1 MECLVGFKI
10 ETTVQYKEYIEE
22 AYEPD
27 LSKNRAE
34 ELLKGFLYYK
44 ATTANQQFGTPQKAE
59 DVIIHLQNILA
70 SDIKKSSK
78 GSSTISFVQ
87 SIISA
92 FIAGIFILV
101 AWQFL
106 DPLF

>member
-27 LSKNRAE
+27 LAKNRAE
-34 ELLKGFLYYK
+34 ELLEGFLHYK
-44 ATTANQQFGTPQKAE
+44 VTTVNQQSGTPQKAE
-59 DVIIHLQNILA
+59 DVIIHLQNILG
-70 SDIKKSSK
+70 SEIKKSSK
-78 GSSTISFVQ
+78 SSSIISFVL
-87 SIISA
+87 SI
-92 FIAGIFILV
+92 IAGIIILIL
-101 AWQFL
+101 WQFL